1 MGHLFFVWN
10 MPLYQ
15 NSITVNSWTNIK
27 ASSWTNIKASSW
39 ANIKASSWTNIKAN
53 AQKEHDKSNAQS
65 FFENLR

>member
-27 ASSWTNIKASSW
+27 ASF
-39 ANIKASSWTNIKAN
+39 WTNIKAN
-53 AQKEHDKSNAQS
+53 AQKEHDKSNAES
-65 FFENLR
+65 FLENLR

>member
-1 MGHLFFVWN
+1 MGHLFSVWN

-39 ANIKASSWTNIKAN
+39 TNIKAN
-53 AQKEHDKSNAQS
+53 AQKEHDKSNAES
-65 FFENLR
+65 FLENLR

>member
-27 ASSWTNIKASSW
+27 ASSWTD
-39 ANIKASSWTNIKAN
+39 IKASSWTNIKAN
-53 AQKEHDKSNAQS
+53 AQKEHDKSNAKS
-65 FFENLR
+65 FFENVR